1 MSTMTDLF
9 ESLNRERA
17 ALLDAIKDLPGDF
30 LERKGVVGEWSIK
43 NVLGHL
49 VAWESAVTDFLP
61 ERIATGARPAIFA
74 VIGDDEDG
82 WNARDVASREH
93 LTPREQLDEFEQSR
107 QALLQVLRALGEETL
122 NRDHPWK
129 GWDGTVAAYVL
140 DSVGGHEDEHREA
153 VLAGVRQLR
162 DAS

>member
-9 ESLNRERA
+9 ASLSQERA
-17 ALLDAIKDLPGDF
+17 ALLDAIKDLPDDF

-49 VAWESAVTDFLP
+49 VEWESAVTEFLP
-61 ERIATGARPAIFA
+61 ERVATGAIPAIFA

-82 WNARDVASREH
+82 WNAREVASREH
-93 LTPREQLDEFEQSR
+93 LTPREQLEEFERTR
-107 QALLQVLRALGEETL
+107 QALLETLRALGEETL
-122 NRDHPWK
+122 SREHPWK

-153 VLAGVRQLR
+153 VMAGVRQLTLH
-162 DAS
+162 S

>member
-9 ESLNRERA
+9 ASLDQGRA
-17 ALLDAIKDLPGDF
+17 ALLAAIKDLPDDV
-30 LERKGVVGEWSIK
+30 LERKGVVGAWSIK

-49 VAWESAVTDFLP
+49 VAWESAVTEFLP
-61 ERIATGARPAIFA
+61 ERVATGARPAIFA

-82 WNARDVASREH
+82 WNARDVAAREH
-93 LTPREQLDEFEQSR
+93 LTPREQLEEFERSR
-107 QALLQVLRALGEETL
+107 QALLQTLRTLGEEVL
-122 NRDHPWK
+122 KREHPWE

-140 DSVGGHEDEHREA
+140 DSVGGHEDEHRET

-162 DAS
+162 AAL